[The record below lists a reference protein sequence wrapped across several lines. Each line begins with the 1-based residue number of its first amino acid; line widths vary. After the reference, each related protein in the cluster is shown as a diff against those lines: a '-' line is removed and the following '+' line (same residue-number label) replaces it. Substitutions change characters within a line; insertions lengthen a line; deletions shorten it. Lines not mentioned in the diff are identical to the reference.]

1 MVQYQEKELQ
11 KLRLSLVVMMDYTKD
26 QLQKAKKA
34 IITHD
39 LDLAEEVIHNE
50 NRVDAFELSIN
61 NDCSNYLALHQP
73 VAGDLRLL
81 IALIK
86 CVTNTERIGDHAY
99 GIGQFIL
106 DFDSGFN
113 EELIDKLELE
123 TIFDKADD
131 MFGDVIE
138 AMENEDAH
146 YARKVFR
153 KDKFID
159 NKNLQSADVIAK
171 FYSENKDQNLMDGLY
186 LFRTINKLERVGDQI
201 KNIAEEIIFYLE
213 AKVLRHSKKDKNNL

>member
-1 MVQYQEKELQ
+1 MVNYQEKELQ
-11 KLRLSLVVMMDYTKD
+11 KLRLSLVVMMDYTRD

-34 IITHD
+34 MVTQD

-50 NRVDAFELSIN
+50 ARVDAFELSIN
-61 NDCSNYLALHQP
+61 SDCSNYLALHQP

-99 GIGQFIL
+99 GIGRFVL
-106 DFDSGFN
+106 DFDSQFN
-113 EELIDKLELE
+113 KELIERLELE
-123 TIFDKADD
+123 NIFDKAYE
-131 MFGDVIE
+131 MFGDVID
-138 AMENEDAH
+138 AMENEDAN

-159 NKNLQSADVIAK
+159 NKNLQSADVIAN
-171 FYSENKDQNLMDGLY
+171 FYSENKSHDLIDGLY

-213 AKVLRHSKKDKNNL
+213 AKILRHSKKGEGNS